1 MSEDIETWETQY
13 IDVVRSCLNFGVEKK
28 DRTGV
33 GTYDTWG
40 QMIKVDLQKGFPL
53 LTTKKVFFKGVVEEL
68 LWMLRGSTNVKD
80 LQARGVTIWDEWGT
94 KEQCE
99 KYGRQEGDL
108 GPVYGHNWRRFGAQK
123 LYAEGVLDSVA
134 EISGVDQINAA
145 VDLLRFNRN
154 SRRILVNAW
163 DPAHVTDVALPPCHY
178 SFQFSTRDIDGKT
191 YVDCMFNM
199 RSCDVF
205 LGLPFNIASYATLTH
220 IMARLTGYEPGMLVF
235 SGASVH
241 LYSNHVKAALEQ
253 ITRPLRPAPQLEIVV
268 PFEPGQLTCTIDE
281 FIENLTHKDFKLT
294 GYDPHPAIK
303 ADVAV

>member
-1 MSEDIETWETQY
+1 MSDDFETWESQY

-40 QMIKVDLQKGFPL
+40 QMIKIDLQKGFPL

-68 LWMLRGSTNVKD
+68 LWMLRGSTNVRD
-80 LQARGVTIWDEWGT
+80 LQARGVTIWDEWAT

-99 KYGRQEGDL
+99 KYGRPEGDL
-108 GPVYGHNWRRFGAQK
+108 GPVYGHNWRNFGG
-123 LYAEGVLDSVA
+123 LYGSPRKD
-134 EISGVDQINAA
+134 GTDQIDAA
-145 VDLLRFNRN
+145 LQLLRYNRS

-163 DPAHVTDVALPPCHY
+163 DPAHVDDVALPPCHY
-178 SFQFSTRDIDGKT
+178 SFQFSTREVDGKT
-191 YVDCMFNM
+191 YVDALFNM

-241 LYSNHVKAALEQ
+241 LYSNHVKPAIEQ
-253 ITRPLRPAPQLEIVV
+253 IMRPLRPAPQLEIVV
-268 PFEPGQLTCTIDE
+268 PFEPGQLVCSMDE
-281 FIENLTHKDFKLT
+281 FIADLTHKDFKLV

>member
-1 MSEDIETWETQY
+1 MSDDFETWETQY

-80 LQARGVTIWDEWGT
+80 LQARGVTIWDEWAT
-94 KEQCE
+94 KEQCD
-99 KYGRQEGDL
+99 KYGRPEGDL
-108 GPVYGHNWRRFGAQK
+108 GPVYGHNWRNFGG
-123 LYAEGVLDSVA
+123 LYGSPRKD
-134 EISGVDQINAA
+134 GTDQISAA
-145 VDLLRFNRN
+145 LELLRHNRM

-163 DPAHVTDVALPPCHY
+163 DPAHVADVALPPCHY
-178 SFQFSTRDIDGKT
+178 SFQFSTREVDGKT
-191 YVDCMFNM
+191 YIDALFNM

-235 SGASVH
+235 FGASVH
-241 LYSNHVKAALEQ
+241 LYSNHMKPAIEQ
-253 ITRPLRPAPQLEIVV
+253 IMRPLRPAPRLEIAV
-268 PFEPGQLTCTIDE
+268 PFDPGQLTCTIDE
-281 FIENLTHKDFKLT
+281 FIENLTHKDFKLV